1 MFQIVLPDC
10 RSYKCFVWF
19 VELISFLATTNH
31 SLHKGSLIAFSF
43 FFSSCLIDIQRK
55 NSSISLGFLQTC
67 HVTWVFE
74 LQAPSYS
81 LYSYASW
88 AVRQGLMWP
97 HLSVEMR
104 NMPSGKP
111 LQLRGRA
118 SVCVCHTLVRNPE
131 DKDGSHKFWCKED
144 LEKKYSLI
152 SYTEK
157 CIWYFDNCS
166 TDDSYFI
173 CDWYLILI
181 TSTAPI
187 MYIYKWCAFLCKHMT
202 LFFLYFS
209 ISSLNYFELVIL
221 IELCTGCISH

>member
-1 MFQIVLPDC
+1 MVFCKRVM
-10 RSYKCFVWF
+10 
-19 VELISFLATTNH
+19 
-31 SLHKGSLIAFSF
+31 LHEYLNF
-43 FFSSCLIDIQRK
+43 R
-55 NSSISLGFLQTC
+55 
-67 HVTWVFE
+67 H
-74 LQAPSYS
+74 
-81 LYSYASW
+81 
-88 AVRQGLMWP
+88 
-97 HLSVEMR
+97 HLTLFTPMPPERYDRGWCGHTSVEMR
-104 NMPSGKP
+104 NMPSGKA

-173 CDWYLILI
+173 CHWYLILI